1 VAHDKL
7 LKHAMR
13 GTLQGHV
20 DAGVAKIIHTGFL
33 CENIDVKCTRDKGV
47 RDPEKYTRVRQH
59 SDGTLS
65 KDRSLTD
72 ATRLFDD
79 SCGAEGFAWRFQ
91 TVLKRSKGALGA
103 CHVDSC
109 NRVDEAVVV
118 VVITLTE
125 HGGGYTYIS
134 CILFLLVNLTHAVHV
149 LSCCSQP
156 SLILC
161 AWMIGYTE
169 MKAPPTGLR

>member
-1 VAHDKL
+1 
-7 LKHAMR
+7 M
-13 GTLQGHV
+13 
-20 DAGVAKIIHTGFL
+20 
-33 CENIDVKCTRDKGV
+33 

-65 KDRSLTD
+65 KDRSRAD
-72 ATRLFDD
+72 AMRLFDD
-79 SCGAEGFAWRFQ
+79 SCGAEGFAWRSQ
-91 TVLKRSKGALGA
+91 TVLKRSKGSLGA